1 MRGPASKRV
10 WYLVETPMHWHGNKV
25 MAMYDIR
32 SEFAVRHDLGV
43 SQRVINEEPLTMAE
57 AKAFKKLLTGV
68 QS

>member
-1 MRGPASKRV
+1 
-10 WYLVETPMHWHGNKV
+10 MHWHGNKV